1 MYCRFCG
8 NKLSDEDKKCPSCGK
23 EVEELVEVKEEK
35 IKIEEE
41 ELFSKDNI
49 YDKNRY
55 AMEPTFENYKP
66 EKPEDTGSI
75 GYGFLGFFFPI
86 IGFILFLVWKNDKPV
101 SAKQVGIGALIGFI
115 LWIVIIVPIICCCA
129 SMYWDQIIKDVENNQ
144 QMLKYF

>member
-66 EKPEDTGSI
+66 EKPEDTRS
-75 GYGFLGFFFPI
+75 
-86 IGFILFLVWKNDKPV
+86 
-101 SAKQVGIGALIGFI
+101 
-115 LWIVIIVPIICCCA
+115 
-129 SMYWDQIIKDVENNQ
+129 E
-144 QMLKYF
+144 